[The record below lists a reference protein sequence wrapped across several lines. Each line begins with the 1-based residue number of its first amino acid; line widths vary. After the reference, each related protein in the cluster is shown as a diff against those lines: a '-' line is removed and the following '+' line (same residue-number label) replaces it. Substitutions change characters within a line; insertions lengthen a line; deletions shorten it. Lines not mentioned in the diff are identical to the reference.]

1 MTKNKAI
8 YIGSTPQNV
17 SRETNEAELRRYAE
31 KSKALQD
38 NLNKIRIGNNK
49 HVNYPYLNSNEFW
62 NGDSWLPLN
71 TLSLADMTAS
81 LF

>member
-38 NLNKIRIGNNK
+38 NLNKIRIGG
-49 HVNYPYLNSNEFW
+49 V
-62 NGDSWLPLN
+62 
-71 TLSLADMTAS
+71 
-81 LF
+81 